1 MLFAP
6 RNNTVHPLPKAELP
20 DNSIEKELNFCRL
33 VSLAFGIPPII
44 LLQVCHQ
51 KTEQAYSGCDYF
63 IFTYLTSFNRAP
75 TRVVLPLQQQG
86 IHGQRAS
93 LQWSV
98 VYWTHVLLLLVC

>member
-44 LLQVCHQ
+44 LLQV
-51 KTEQAYSGCDYF
+51 F
-63 IFTYLTSFNRAP
+63 IVCIICMVFI
-75 TRVVLPLQQQG
+75 VLFMSMYEYKL
-86 IHGQRAS
+86 I
-93 LQWSV
+93 
-98 VYWTHVLLLLVC
+98 